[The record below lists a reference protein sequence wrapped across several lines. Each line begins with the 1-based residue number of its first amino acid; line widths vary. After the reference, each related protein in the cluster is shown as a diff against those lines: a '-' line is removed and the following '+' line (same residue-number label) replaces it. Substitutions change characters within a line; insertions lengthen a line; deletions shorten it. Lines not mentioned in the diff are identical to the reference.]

1 MDKEISRDRILGRQ
15 RKRGLYVLGG
25 VVMLLGALW
34 LFRQWLT
41 PGVKRSDLVVGEV
54 REGEMENTVSAN
66 GTVEPSSEIVL
77 VSPLSAKIRQVVTEN
92 GTQVKSG
99 DPILILDTEYSELEF
114 QRLKDELKLK
124 DNNVVR
130 LKLELE
136 KNIRDIE
143 LDDQVKDLQ
152 VKNFEALLADAKRLQ
167 AIGGMTQ
174 EEVDKA
180 RQNLAIALLEKKKL
194 ENELK
199 YRKES
204 IASSVLNE
212 QIQSS
217 IQRQRLDELAKKLKN
232 GTVRAEVPGV
242 ITWLDNRIGTQ
253 VQEGDPL
260 VRLANISSYSI
271 MAQVSDMHSDRIGL
285 GQLVQVEVN
294 NTVEMGEIEQI
305 LPAVENNTIQF
316 KIRLRKA
323 DSDKLRPK
331 MKVPVRIITDTK
343 QRSIYIPNGPGILA
357 GKSQRVFVLHDG
369 KALARTVELGF
380 RTSDKVEIIS
390 GLKAGDKV
398 ILSDMSVY
406 EGKSELKVR

>member
-1 MDKEISRDRILGRQ
+1 MDKEISRDRIRGRQ
-15 RKRGLYVLGG
+15 RKRGLYIVGG
-25 VVMLLGALW
+25 IAVLLGALW
-34 LFRQWLT
+34 LFRNLLT
-41 PGVKRSDLVVGEV
+41 PTIKRSDLIVGEA

-99 DPILILDTEYSELEF
+99 DAILILDTEYSELEF
-114 QRLKDELKLK
+114 QRVKDELKLK

-130 LKLELE
+130 LQLELE

-152 VKNFEALLADAKRLQ
+152 VKNFEALLADARRLQ

-194 ENELK
+194 ENELQ
-199 YRKES
+199 YRKGS

-217 IQRQRLDELAKKLKN
+217 IQRKRLDELAKKLKN
-232 GTVRAEVPGV
+232 ATVRAEVPGV

-271 MAQVSDMHSDRIGL
+271 MAQVSDMHSDKIRP
-285 GQLVQVEVN
+285 GQPVQVEVG

-316 KIRLRKA
+316 KVRLRKA
-323 DSDKLRPK
+323 DSEKLRPK
-331 MKVPVRIITDTK
+331 MKVPVRIITDTR

-357 GKSQRVFVLHDG
+357 GKSQRVFVLQDG
-369 KALARTVELGF
+369 KAVVRTVELGF
-380 RTSDKVEIIS
+380 RTSDKVEVIS

-406 EGKSELKVR
+406 EEKTELRVR

>member
-1 MDKEISRDRILGRQ
+1 MDKEISRDKLKTRK
-15 RKRGLYVLGG
+15 RKRGLYILGG
-25 VVMLLGALW
+25 VVAFLGVIWFL
-34 LFRQWLT
+34 RGVLT
-41 PGVKRSDLVVGEV
+41 PTVKRSELIVGEV

-92 GTQVKSG
+92 GRQVKSG

-232 GTVRAEVPGV
+232 ATLRAAAPGV

-271 MAQVSDMHSDRIGL
+271 MAQVSDMHADKISL
-285 GQLVQVEVN
+285 GQPVQVELN
-294 NTVEMGEIEQI
+294 NGIEMGEIEQI

-331 MKVPVRIITDTK
+331 MKVPVRVITDTR

-357 GKSQRVFVLHDG
+357 GKSQKVFVLQAG
-369 KALARTVELGF
+369 EAVARTVELGF
-380 RTSDKVEIIS
+380 RTSDKVEVVS
-390 GLKAGDKV
+390 GLKAGEKV

-406 EGKSELKVR
+406 EGKSELRVR

>member
-1 MDKEISRDRILGRQ
+1 MDKEINRSTIKGRQ
-15 RKRGLYVLGG
+15 RKRGLYIAGAIVLLFG
-25 VVMLLGALW
+25 LGW
-34 LFRQWLT
+34 IFRQLLAPT
-41 PGVKRSDLVVGEV
+41 VKRSDLIVGEV
-54 REGEMENTVSAN
+54 KAGEMENTVSAN

-92 GTQVKSG
+92 GTQVKTG
-99 DPILILDTEYSELEF
+99 DAILVLDTEYSELEF
-114 QRLKDELKLK
+114 QRLQDELKLK

-143 LDDQVKDLQ
+143 LDDQVKNLQ
-152 VKNFEALLADAKRLQ
+152 VKNFEALLADAKRLK

-180 RQNLAIALLEKKKL
+180 NQNLNIALLEKKKL

-204 IASSVLNE
+204 IASSVMNE

-217 IQRQRLDELAKKLKN
+217 IQKKRLDELAKKLKN
-232 GTVRAEVPGV
+232 STIRAEVAGV

-260 VRLANISSYSI
+260 VRLANVSSYSI
-271 MAQVSDMHSDRIGL
+271 MALVSDMHADKISIG
-285 GQLVQVEVN
+285 QPVQVELN
-294 NTVEMGEIEQI
+294 NSIEMGEIEQI

-316 KIRLRKA
+316 KIKLQKA
-323 DSDKLRPK
+323 DSQKLRPK
-331 MKVPVRIITDTK
+331 MKVSVRIITDTK

-357 GKSQRVFVLHDG
+357 GKSQKIFVLEGG
-369 KALARTVELGF
+369 KAVARTVELGF
-380 RTSDKVEIIS
+380 RTSDKVEVIS
-390 GLKAGDKV
+390 GLKAGEKA

-406 EGKSELKVR
+406 EGKSELQVK

>member
-1 MDKEISRDRILGRQ
+1 MDKEINRGTIKGRQ
-15 RKRGLYVLGG
+15 RKRILYVITG
-25 VVMLLGALW
+25 LLFLVGIVWVL
-34 LFRQWLT
+34 RQVLAPT
-41 PGVKRSDLVVGEV
+41 IKRSDLIVGEV
-54 REGEMENTVSAN
+54 RAGEMENTVSAN
-66 GTVEPSSEIVL
+66 GVVEPSSEIVL
-77 VSPLSAKIRQVVTEN
+77 VSPLSAKIRKVVVEN
-92 GTQVKSG
+92 GTAVKKE
-99 DPILILDTEYSELEF
+99 DAILILDTEYSELEY

-152 VKNFEALLADAKRLQ
+152 VKNLEAQVSDARRLQ
-167 AIGGMTQ
+167 SIGGMTL
-174 EEVDKA
+174 EEVAKA

-217 IQRQRLDELAKKLKN
+217 IQKKRLDELAKKLKN
-232 GTVRAEVPGV
+232 ATVKAEVEGV

-260 VRLANISSYSI
+260 VRLANVSSYSI
-271 MAQVSDMHSDRIGL
+271 MASVSDMHADKISIG
-285 GQLVQVEVN
+285 QPVQVELN
-294 NTVEMGEIEQI
+294 NAIEMGEIEQI

-316 KIRLRKA
+316 KIKLQKA
-323 DSDKLRPK
+323 DSQRLRPK
-331 MKVPVRIITDTK
+331 MKVAVRIITDTRK
-343 QRSIYIPNGPGILA
+343 RSIFIPNGPGILG
-357 GKSQRVFVLHDG
+357 GKSQKIFVLTG
-369 KALARTVELGF
+369 GRAVAKTVELGF
-380 RTSDKVEIIS
+380 RTSDKVEVVS
-390 GLKAGDKV
+390 GLEAGEKV

-406 EGKSELKVR
+406 EGKSELKVK

>member
-1 MDKEISRDRILGRQ
+1 MDKEINRGTIKGRQ
-15 RKRGLYVLGG
+15 RKRILYVITG
-25 VVMLLGALW
+25 LLFLVGIVWVL
-34 LFRQWLT
+34 RQVLAPT
-41 PGVKRSDLVVGEV
+41 IKRSDLIVGEV
-54 REGEMENTVSAN
+54 RAGEMENTVSAN
-66 GTVEPSSEIVL
+66 GVVEPSSEIVL
-77 VSPLSAKIRQVVTEN
+77 VSPLSAKIRKVVVEN
-92 GTQVKSG
+92 GTAVKKE
-99 DPILILDTEYSELEF
+99 DAILILDTEYSELEY

-152 VKNFEALLADAKRLQ
+152 VKNLEAQVSDARRLQ
-167 AIGGMTQ
+167 SIGGMTL
-174 EEVDKA
+174 EEVAKA

-217 IQRQRLDELAKKLKN
+217 IQKKRLDELAKKLKN
-232 GTVRAEVPGV
+232 ATVKAEVEGV

-260 VRLANISSYSI
+260 VRLANVSSYSI
-271 MAQVSDMHSDRIGL
+271 MASVSDMHAYKISIG
-285 GQLVQVEVN
+285 QPVQVELN
-294 NTVEMGEIEQI
+294 NAIEMGEIEQI

-316 KIRLRKA
+316 RIKLQKA
-323 DSDKLRPK
+323 DSQRLRPK
-331 MKVPVRIITDTK
+331 MKVAVRIIIDTRK
-343 QRSIYIPNGPGILA
+343 RSIFIPNGPGILG
-357 GKSQRVFVLHDG
+357 GKSQKIFVLTG
-369 KALARTVELGF
+369 GRAVAKTVELGF
-380 RTSDKVEIIS
+380 RTSDKVEVVS
-390 GLKAGDKV
+390 GLEAGEKV

-406 EGKSELKVR
+406 EGKSELKVK

>member
-1 MDKEISRDRILGRQ
+1 MDKEINRSTIKGRQ
-15 RKRGLYVLGG
+15 RKRGLYIAGAIVLLFG
-25 VVMLLGALW
+25 LGW
-34 LFRQWLT
+34 IFRQLLT
-41 PGVKRSDLVVGEV
+41 PAVKRSDLIVGEV
-54 REGEMENTVSAN
+54 KAGEMENTVSAN

-92 GTQVKSG
+92 GKQVKSG
-99 DPILILDTEYSELEF
+99 DAILILDTEYSELEY

-143 LDDQVKDLQ
+143 LDDQVKNLQ
-152 VKNFEALLADAKRLQ
+152 VKNFEALLADAKRLKN
-167 AIGGMTQ
+167 IGGMTQ

-180 RQNLAIALLEKKKL
+180 NQNLNIALLEKKKL

-204 IASSVLNE
+204 IASSVMNE

-217 IQRQRLDELAKKLKN
+217 IQQKRLDELAKKLKN
-232 GTVRAEVPGV
+232 STIRAEAAGV

-260 VRLANISSYSI
+260 VRLANVSSYSI
-271 MAQVSDMHSDRIGL
+271 MALVSDMHADKISIG
-285 GQLVQVEVN
+285 QPVQVELN
-294 NTVEMGEIEQI
+294 NAIEMGEIEQI

-316 KIRLRKA
+316 KIKLHKS
-323 DSDKLRPK
+323 DSQKLRPK
-331 MKVPVRIITDTK
+331 MKVPVRIVTDTK
-343 QRSIYIPNGPGILA
+343 QRSVYIPNGPGILA
-357 GKSQRVFVLHDG
+357 GKSQKVFVLEGG
-369 KALARTVELGF
+369 KAVSRTVELGF
-380 RTSDKVEIIS
+380 RTSDKVEVIS
-390 GLKAGDKV
+390 GLKAGEKV
-398 ILSDMSVY
+398 VLSDMSVY
-406 EGKSELKVR
+406 EGKSELNVK

>member
-1 MDKEISRDRILGRQ
+1 MDKEINRSTIKGRQ
-15 RKRGLYVLGG
+15 RKRGLYIAGAIVLLFG
-25 VVMLLGALW
+25 LGW
-34 LFRQWLT
+34 IFRQLLAPT
-41 PGVKRSDLVVGEV
+41 VKRSDLIVGEV
-54 REGEMENTVSAN
+54 KAGEMENTVSAN

-77 VSPLSAKIRQVVTEN
+77 VSPLSAKVRQVIREN
-92 GTQVKSG
+92 GSVVKSG
-99 DPILILDTEYSELEF
+99 DPILLLDTEYSELEF

-143 LDDQVKDLQ
+143 LDDQVKNLQ
-152 VKNFEALLADAKRLQ
+152 VKNFEALLSDAKRLQ

-180 RQNLAIALLEKKKL
+180 RQNLNIALLEKKKL

-217 IQRQRLDELAKKLKN
+217 IQKKRLDELAKKLKN
-232 GTVRAEVPGV
+232 ATIKAEVAGV

-260 VRLANISSYSI
+260 VRLANVSSYSI
-271 MAQVSDMHSDRIGL
+271 MALVSDMHADKISIG
-285 GQLVQVEVN
+285 QQVQVELN
-294 NTVEMGEIEQI
+294 NSIEMGEIEQI

-316 KIRLRKA
+316 KIKLQKA
-323 DSDKLRPK
+323 NSDKLRPK
-331 MKVPVRIITDTK
+331 MKVPVRIVTGTK
-343 QRSIYIPNGPGILA
+343 QRSVYIPNGPGILA
-357 GKSQRVFVLHDG
+357 GKSQKVFVLKEG
-369 KALARTVELGF
+369 KAIAKTVELGF
-380 RTSDKVEIIS
+380 RTSDKVEVIS
-390 GLKAGDKV
+390 GLQAGDKV
-398 ILSDMSVY
+398 ILSDMSTY
-406 EGKSELKVR
+406 EGKSELKVK

>member
-1 MDKEISRDRILGRQ
+1 MDKEISRDRLKGRQ
-15 RKRGLYVLGG
+15 RKRGLYIVGG
-25 VVMLLGALW
+25 VVALLGAFW
-34 LFRQWLT
+34 LLKGVLT
-41 PGVKRSDLVVGEV
+41 PTVKRNSLIVGEV

-77 VSPLSAKIRQVVTEN
+77 VSPLTAKIRRVVTEN
-92 GTQVKSG
+92 GNPVKVG
-99 DPILILDTEYSELEF
+99 DPILILDTEYSELEYE
-114 QRLKDELKLK
+114 RLKDELKLK

-143 LDDQVKDLQ
+143 LDDEVKELQ

-180 RQNLAIALLEKKKL
+180 RQNLNIALLEKKKL

-217 IQRQRLDELAKKLKN
+217 IQKQRMDELAKKLKN
-232 GTVRAEVPGV
+232 ATVRAEVPGV

-260 VRLANISSYSI
+260 VRLANVSSYSI
-271 MAQVSDMHSDRIGL
+271 MAQASDMHADKINV
-285 GQLVQVEVN
+285 GQTVQVEVN
-294 NTVEMGEIEQI
+294 NTMEMGEIEQI
-305 LPAVENNTIQF
+305 LPAVENNTVQF
-316 KIRLRKA
+316 KIKLKKA
-323 DSDKLRPK
+323 DSGKLRPK
-331 MKVPVRIITDTK
+331 MKVPVYIITDTR
-343 QRSIYIPNGPGILA
+343 QRSIYIPNGPGVLA
-357 GKSQRVFVLHDG
+357 GKAQKIFVLEG
-369 KALARTVELGF
+369 GRAVARNVELGF
-380 RTSDKVEIIS
+380 RTSDKVEVIK
-390 GLKAGDKV
+390 GLKAGEKV
-398 ILSDMSVY
+398 VLSDMSIY
-406 EGKSELKVR
+406 DGKTALQVR

>member
-1 MDKEISRDRILGRQ
+1 MDKEISRDKIRGQQ
-15 RKRGLYVLGG
+15 RKRGLYILGG
-25 VVMLLGALW
+25 IVAVAGALW
-34 LFRQWLT
+34 LFRQVLT
-41 PGVKRSDLVVGEV
+41 PVVKRSDLIMGEA
-54 REGEMENTVSAN
+54 REGAMENTISAN

-77 VSPLSAKIRQVVTEN
+77 VSPLTAKIRQVITEN

-99 DPILILDTEYSELEF
+99 DPILILDTEYSELEYE
-114 QRLKDELKLK
+114 RLKDELKLK

-152 VKNFEALLADAKRLQ
+152 VKNFEALLADARRLQ
-167 AIGGMTQ
+167 AIGGVTQ

-180 RQNLAIALLEKKKL
+180 RQNLSIALLEKKKL

-217 IQRQRLDELAKKLKN
+217 IQKQRMDELARKLKN
-232 GTVRAEVPGV
+232 ATIRAEVPGV

-253 VQEGDPL
+253 VQEGEVL

-271 MAQVSDMHSDRIGL
+271 MAQASDMHADKINV
-285 GQLVQVEVN
+285 GQNVQVEVN
-294 NTVEMGEIEQI
+294 NTMEMGEIEQI

-316 KIRLRKA
+316 KVRLRKS

-331 MKVPVRIITDTK
+331 MKVPVRIITDTR
-343 QRSIYIPNGPGILA
+343 QRSIFIPNGPGIRA
-357 GKSQRVFVLHDG
+357 GNSQKVFVLEG
-369 KALARTVELGF
+369 GRVLARTVELGF
-380 RTSDKVEIIS
+380 RTSDKVEVLS
-390 GLKAGDKV
+390 GLKPGELV
-398 ILSDMSVY
+398 VLSDMSVY
-406 EGKSELKVR
+406 EGKTELRVR